1 MSNVGVNVVFFLI
14 NDVFIL
20 CSIQL
25 LLMILLYAHSLAR
38 EGKSYNQGE
47 SNREGKSNQSI
58 QITVALLTGSTMM

>member
-38 EGKSYNQGE
+38 EGKSYSKGE

>member
-25 LLMILLYAHSLAR
+25 LLVILLYAHSLAR
-38 EGKSYNQGE
+38 KGKSYSKGE
-47 SNREGKSNQSI
+47 SDREGKSNQSKH
-58 QITVALLTGSTMM
+58 ITVALVTGNTMM

>member
-25 LLMILLYAHSLAR
+25 LLMILLYARSLAR
-38 EGKSYNQGE
+38 EGKSYSQGE